1 MSLLFFSSFL
11 LQAPVPFRLVP
22 SHGETWS
29 SCLYHLH
36 GVAQPQP
43 SAIHPP
49 GLRRRP
55 FWNVE
60 PNSASLASSSEQGP
74 PWTVSAEVLRNK
86 WHCICVYVV
95 YVLLASAVHVARN
108 SPRYSGVTNLLVR
121 LYAYQP
127 ASQPTVGIRRPG
139 AANRETL
146 HTAEP
151 SSATPAASSLY
162 HGVLFCHVFVQAMRC
177 MQQDSCLIWVLLP
190 GLRRLRVT
198 D

>member
-11 LQAPVPFRLVP
+11 LQAPVPVRLVP

-29 SCLYHLH
+29 SCLFHFH
-36 GVAQPQP
+36 AVAQPQP

-49 GLRRRP
+49 GLGRRP

-95 YVLLASAVHVARN
+95 YVCMSSLPRRSTSREIVQISRAKTFLSARTL
-108 SPRYSGVTNLLVR
+108 TN
-121 LYAYQP
+121 QP
-127 ASQPTVGIRRPG
+127 ANQPSEYDVQERQTEKPCTQLNHRR
-139 AANRETL
+139 
-146 HTAEP
+146 
-151 SSATPAASSLY
+151 
-162 HGVLFCHVFVQAMRC
+162 
-177 MQQDSCLIWVLLP
+177 
-190 GLRRLRVT
+190 
-198 D
+198 